1 MKFASIKRTMGRVA
15 AGLFCASVVMAGASD
30 VVSAKDTINISNFSW
45 PGYSWLF
52 IAKEKNLAPDL
63 EINIEV
69 IEDPIQSFSMI
80 ASGQLDATLSTAEF
94 GPIATEQEMPFK
106 TVGFNN
112 FSCGIDRIILHPDI
126 TDPQQLKGERVAVM
140 EGGLSHIFMGLWL
153 ERNGISHD
161 EVEFVNLIMDDAAA
175 AMIGGDVMAGEF
187 WEPYGSQVLDNLE
200 GSWAAASTDEPFFM
214 QTGLLSDAIFF
225 SDDLINNRRDV
236 AVKLLKAMFD
246 GQAYWQENP
255 AEANQIVAEQMQFS
269 LEDVESI
276 LGANAGYCAH
286 GLYLGT
292 FMTAATFCG
301 AAPGEPGHQMANGG
315 IAGSWR
321 LINDWWL
328 KLGLMENEVAPESG
342 LDCSLLKE
350 LYDSGYRGAETPAEA
365 FN

>member
-1 MKFASIKRTMGRVA
+1 MA
-15 AGLFCASVVMAGASD
+15 ALGLFCASVVLAGAS
-30 VVSAKDTINISNFSW
+30 SAAFAKDAVNISNFSW

-52 IAKEKNLAPDL
+52 VAKEKNLAPDL
-63 EINIEV
+63 EINIEI
-69 IEDPIQSFSMI
+69 IEDPLQSFSMI
-80 ASGQLDATLSTAEF
+80 ASGRLDATLSTAEF

-106 TVGFNN
+106 TVAFNN

-126 TDPQQLKGERVAVM
+126 TDPQQLKGQRVAVM

-153 ERNGISHD
+153 ERNGIAYD

-200 GSWAAASTDEPFFM
+200 GSWAAASTDEPFFA

-236 AVKLLKAMFD
+236 ALKLMKALFD
-246 GQAYWQENP
+246 GQAYWQANP
-255 AEANQIVAEQMQFS
+255 AEANQIIAEQMQFS

-286 GLYLGT
+286 GLYVGS
-292 FMTAATFCG
+292 FQTAARFCG
-301 AAPGEPGHQMANGG
+301 AVAGDPGHQMVNGG
-315 IAGSWR
+315 IADSWR
-321 LINDWWL
+321 LINEWWL
-328 KLGLMENEVAPESG
+328 KLGLMESEVAPESG
-342 LDCSLLKE
+342 LDCSLLVE
-350 LYDSGYRGAETPAEA
+350 LAEAGYEGAEIPQEA
-365 FN
+365 FD